1 MVVYCGFHRNI
12 KQQKLCSTL
21 ITIRNVPLS
30 VNYYIR
36 MIYEGSCDYEGRR
49 DDVEISALPSDA

>member
-1 MVVYCGFHRNI
+1 MF
-12 KQQKLCSTL
+12 STL